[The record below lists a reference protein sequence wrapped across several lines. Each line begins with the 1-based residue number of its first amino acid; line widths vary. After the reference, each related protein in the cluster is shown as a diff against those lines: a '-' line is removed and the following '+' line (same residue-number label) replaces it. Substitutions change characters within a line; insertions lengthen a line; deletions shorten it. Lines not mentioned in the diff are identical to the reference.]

1 MRSAS
6 EGGPAGPGSAGI
18 TPVAITPAGTGIAL
32 QRRFR
37 ASPDRVFR
45 AWTEPAALR
54 EWWCP
59 PGWIAGDI
67 EIDLRPEGRYR
78 IEMRRTG
85 GGERVAVHGRFVAI
99 TPPRRLVYT
108 WSWKGAFADMAA
120 TLVTVEI
127 DGSADETLLTL
138 RHDNFAHPGEREQ
151 HRTGWIAACNRL
163 DRLLTPIDEPV
174 RQLAD

>member
-1 MRSAS
+1 MRSAPT
-6 EGGPAGPGSAGI
+6 GGPAGTGPA
-18 TPVAITPAGTGIAL
+18 VAGIAL

-37 ASPDRVFR
+37 ATPARVFR

-67 EIDLRPEGRYR
+67 EIDLRPGGTYR
-78 IEMRRTG
+78 IEMRRIG
-85 GGERVAVHGRFVAI
+85 GGERVAVGGKFLEVIAL
-99 TPPRRLVYT
+99 RRLVYT
-108 WSWKGAFADMAA
+108 WSWEGAFPEIAA

-127 DGSADETLLTL
+127 DGTSDGTLLTL
-138 RHDNFAHPGEREQ
+138 RHESFDDLGIRNQ

-163 DRLLTPIDEPV
+163 DSLVTPSGELY
-174 RQLAD
+174 RHSAE

>member
-1 MRSAS
+1 MRTFPTGGQTGA
-6 EGGPAGPGSAGI
+6 GPAGI
-18 TPVAITPAGTGIAL
+18 GIAL

-59 PGWIAGDI
+59 AGWVAGEIAIDPRPGGT
-67 EIDLRPEGRYR
+67 YR
-78 IEMRRTG
+78 IEMRRSG
-85 GGERVAVHGRFVAI
+85 GGERLAVRGEFLDVM
-99 TPPRRLVYT
+99 PPWRLVY
-108 WSWKGAFADMAA
+108 SWIWEGAFPETAP

-127 DGSADETLLTL
+127 DGSPDETLLTL
-138 RHDNFAHPGEREQ
+138 RHDDFTDAGIREQ

-163 DRLLTPIDEPV
+163 DRVVTPAGGLSRHSGPIERNRP
-174 RQLAD
+174 R

>member
-1 MRSAS
+1 MRSV
-6 EGGPAGPGSAGI
+6 PAGGQ
-18 TPVAITPAGTGIAL
+18 TGTGAPGIGTTL

-67 EIDLRPEGRYR
+67 DIDLRPGGTYR
-78 IEMRRTG
+78 IEMRRIG
-85 GGERVAVHGRFVAI
+85 GDERLAVHGEFLDV

-108 WSWKGAFADMAA
+108 WSWEGAFAAKA
-120 TLVTVEI
+120 PTLVTVEI
-127 DGSADETLLTL
+127 DASEDETVLTL
-138 RHDNFAHPGEREQ
+138 RHENFADAEIRSQ

-163 DRLLTPIDEPV
+163 DQVVTPADELS
-174 RQLAD
+174 RHLAD

>member
-1 MRSAS
+1 MRSATQ
-6 EGGPAGPGSAGI
+6 GGPAGIGPAGAGI
-18 TPVAITPAGTGIAL
+18 EL

-45 AWTEPAALR
+45 AWTEAAALR

-67 EIDLRPEGRYR
+67 EIDLRPGGTYR
-78 IEMRRTG
+78 IEMRRIG
-85 GGERVAVHGRFVAI
+85 GGERVAVCGEFLEV
-99 TPPRRLVYT
+99 TPSRRLVYT
-108 WSWKGAFADMAA
+108 WKWDGAFAEMAP

-127 DGSADETLLTL
+127 DGSEDGTFLTL
-138 RHDNFAHPGEREQ
+138 RHGNFGDLGIRNQ

-163 DRLLTPIDEPV
+163 DQLLMPMREPY
-174 RQLAD
+174 RHLGG